1 MTDLAKDM
9 TNLIDA
15 IQRQDRMTHSGVVI
29 AATAILDNQLERSL
43 KRAMRPMSKSMYEKL
58 FGAFRPLNTFSSK
71 IAMAYALS
79 IINKD
84 VYNELE
90 KIRKIRNEFAH
101 SSAVLHFG
109 SFVIAPLLG
118 RLKRSPSKATKPARV
133 FLECVKAIEA
143 ALEEYLRGTRFP

>member
-1 MTDLAKDM
+1 MTDLDKNV

-15 IQRQDRMTHSGVVI
+15 IQRQDQMTHSGVVI
-29 AATAILDNQLERSL
+29 AATAILANQLERSL
-43 KRAMRPMSKSMYEKL
+43 KRAMRPMSKGMYERL
-58 FGAFRPLNTFSSK
+58 FGAFRPLSTFSSK

-109 SFVIAPLLG
+109 STAIAPLLG
-118 RLKRSPSKATKPARV
+118 RLKRFPSKSPKPARV
-133 FLECVKAIEA
+133 FLECVKTIDI
-143 ALEEYLRGTRFP
+143 ALEEYLGDARLP

>member
-1 MTDLAKDM
+1 MTDLDKDVK
-9 TNLIDA
+9 NLIDA
-15 IQRQDRMTHSGVVI
+15 IQRQDQMTHSGVVI
-29 AATAILDNQLERSL
+29 AATAIIDNQLERSL

-79 IINKD
+79 IINRD

-101 SSAVLHFG
+101 SSSVVHFG
-109 SFVIAPLLG
+109 STAIAPLFG
-118 RLKRSPSKATKPARV
+118 RLKRSSSKSTKPARV
-133 FLECVKAIEA
+133 FLECVKAIDA
-143 ALEEYLRGTRFP
+143 ALGEYLGGTRLP